1 MNYHILKSE
10 MKYKSREDEP
20 LLIKKLFYKRNG
32 ERKVVSNFKKNFDG
46 LNEHKILEI
55 LSKNIYTKH
64 ENYLLF
70 YHWYE
75 RKYKINVLE
84 DFENSILI
92 NPIKENTIIP
102 SVRSRNKRIESE
114 LRDMVIHNLNS
125 SKFNGFS
132 VFYEYFYGFFPK
144 IENFSF
150 DEFIGEELLNYLLE
164 LFPHTCKV
172 FHDNGDFNRF
182 EDKSLPN
189 PKYIFE
195 QEYDNVQIRYNKGL
209 PCFYPRKVGDEQ
221 YTFTPFN
228 FLKKSVKE
236 LEDIVRESKG
246 LPKIGE
252 GWISET
258 TLYYE
263 LKNYFKEYEVQ
274 HHGQPPWLGLQ
285 HIDIWFPKLN
295 IGVEYQGIQHDKPI
309 EFFGGEEGY
318 KKNLER
324 DERKKRLFKENHS
337 TLIEVRPNYN
347 LEDVIKEIE
356 SSINPQ

>member
-1 MNYHILKSE
+1 MKHHILKSE
-10 MKYKSREDEP
+10 MKWKSREDES
-20 LLIKKLFYKRNG
+20 LLIHKLFYKRNG
-32 ERKVVSNFKKNFDG
+32 ERKVVSKFKKNFDG
-46 LNEHKILEI
+46 LNEHQIIEI

-75 RKYKINVLE
+75 RKYQINILE
-84 DFENSILI
+84 DFETSILI
-92 NPIKENTIIP
+92 NPIKENTIVP

-114 LRDMVIHNLNS
+114 LREMVIHNLS
-125 SKFNGFS
+125 SSQFNGFS

-150 DEFIGEELLNYLLE
+150 DEFIGEKFLNYLLG
-164 LFPHTCKV
+164 LFPHTYQV
-172 FHDNGDFNRF
+172 FHDNGDFTRF
-182 EDKSLPN
+182 EEKSLPN

-209 PCFYPRKVGDEQ
+209 PCFYPRKVGDEY

-236 LEDIVRESKG
+236 LEDVVRESKG

-263 LKNYFKEYEVQ
+263 LKNHFENYEVQ
-274 HHGQPPWLGLQ
+274 HHGQPSWLGLQ

-309 EFFGGEEGY
+309 EFFGGEDGY

>member
-1 MNYHILKSE
+1 MNYHILKSN
-10 MKYKSREDEP
+10 MKYKTREDEP
-20 LLIKKLFYKRNG
+20 LLINKLFYKRNG
-32 ERKVVSNFKKNFDG
+32 ERKIVFSFKKNFEG
-46 LNEHKILEI
+46 LNEHRVLEM
-55 LSKNIYTKH
+55 LSKNIYTRH

-92 NPIKENTIIP
+92 NPIKENTIVP

-114 LRDMVIHNLNS
+114 LRDVVIHNLNS

-132 VFYEYFYGFFPK
+132 VFYEYFYGFLPK

-150 DEFIGEELLNYLLE
+150 DEFIGEELLNYLLM
-164 LFPHTCKV
+164 LFPHTYQV
-172 FHDNGDFNRF
+172 FHDNGDFTRF

-195 QEYDNVQIRYNKGL
+195 QEYGNVQIRYNKGL
-209 PCFYPRKVGDEQ
+209 PCLFPRKVGDDHH
-221 YTFTPFN
+221 TFTPFN
-228 FLKKSVKE
+228 FLKKSIKE
-236 LEDIVRESKG
+236 LEDVVRVSKG

-263 LKNYFKEYEVQ
+263 LKNYFDGFEVQ
-274 HHGQPPWLGLQ
+274 HHGQPNWLGLQ

-309 EFFGGEEGY
+309 DFFGGEESY
-318 KKNLER
+318 IKNKER
-324 DERKKRLFKENHS
+324 DERKKLLFIENDS
-337 TLIEVRPNYN
+337 ILIEVRPNYIIQ
-347 LEDVIKEIE
+347 DVIKEIE
-356 SSINPQ
+356 SYLNNQ